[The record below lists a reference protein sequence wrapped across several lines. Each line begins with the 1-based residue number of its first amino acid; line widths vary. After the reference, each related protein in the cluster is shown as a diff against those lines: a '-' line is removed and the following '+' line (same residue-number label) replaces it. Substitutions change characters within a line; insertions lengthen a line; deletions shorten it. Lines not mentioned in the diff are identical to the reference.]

1 MIENHDAFFRT
12 VIDEVRSKAGDEVAQ
27 EAIQHIM
34 TEFST
39 LDWILEGLIARSGLR
54 IVEKDNEGFLSVYVC
69 EK

>member
-1 MIENHDAFFRT
+1 
-12 VIDEVRSKAGDEVAQ
+12 
-27 EAIQHIM
+27 M